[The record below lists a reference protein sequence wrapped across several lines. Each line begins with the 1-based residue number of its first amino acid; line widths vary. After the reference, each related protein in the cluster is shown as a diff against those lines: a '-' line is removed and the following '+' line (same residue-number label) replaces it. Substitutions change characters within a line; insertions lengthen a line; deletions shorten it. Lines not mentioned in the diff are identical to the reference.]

1 MIRDGPTHLTRPR
14 PAFRG
19 LDTALRRD
27 IGVVETVAR
36 ERRLWRNSLWVVPP
50 LSALVA
56 CLSLSSADAS
66 EIGDLG
72 LITAIPAPVFGS
84 LALLGVGFVLSLL
97 EARLRAPLL
106 AAHLVVFVVIL
117 HGAAPLVEP
126 EPRFATAWLHAG
138 FIEYIG
144 RTGDT
149 LPSLDARFNWPG
161 FFSAAA
167 LLLAG
172 VGLNDPMAV
181 VKWAAVGFNLFALV
195 PVYLIAA
202 MTTRDSRAPWLAAW
216 LFVPANWVGQD
227 YFSPQALGF
236 ALFLT
241 MVVVLL
247 RYFSGVPPG
256 MRPGAAG
263 GARSRLTSRLWKVAR
278 AEGDP
283 AARRAVDA
291 STARGL
297 FAVLLLLYCAIVW
310 SHQLTPYFAVAGIA
324 GLVLVG
330 ACRLRSLPILLAVIL
345 IAFISYLAVTYW
357 AGHLHEIFGG
367 LGRVGST
374 VSSNVGDRVS
384 GNPAHEWVAR
394 VRILMTVAV
403 LGLAFVGV
411 ARRWR
416 ARSTSISLLV
426 LAAAPFSVVFLQA
439 YGGEAVLRSYLFS
452 LPFAAALMAASV
464 VFSPGARRRA
474 SAAIFVLLAT
484 TVLVAGFFVA
494 RFGNEAFEMV
504 RPGEAAAIERLH
516 RMAPLGSTLVSAE
529 ENVPWRYSGIE
540 RFTYESVPPAS
551 QSPQLDL
558 DFVLDELTKN
568 PLGGYFLITTGQV
581 EYARLTLGVGRDWE
595 RQIYRRLAATR
606 RFELIFSNQDARVYR
621 LRPGGKGPVTF
632 PTARPVGPQ

>member
-1 MIRDGPTHLTRPR
+1 MGDGPTPLTRPR
-14 PAFRG
+14 PVFRG
-19 LDTALRRD
+19 LDAALRHD
-27 IGVVETVAR
+27 MGVVEAVAR

-56 CLSLSSADAS
+56 CLSLSRADTG

-72 LITAIPAPVFGS
+72 LITAIPAPVFAS

-97 EARLRAPLL
+97 EDRLRAPLL

-117 HGAAPLVEP
+117 HGAAALVEP

-167 LLLAG
+167 LLTGG
-172 VGLNDPMAV
+172 VGLHDPMAV

-227 YFSPQALGF
+227 YFSPQAMGF

-247 RYFSGVPPG
+247 RYFSGVPPDV
-256 MRPGAAG
+256 RPGAAG
-263 GARSRLTSRLWKVAR
+263 GDRSRLTRRLWEVAR

-283 AARRAVDA
+283 AAGRAVDA
-291 STARGL
+291 STARCL

-330 ACRLRSLPILLAVIL
+330 ACRLRTLPILLAVIL

-374 VSSNVGDRVS
+374 VSSNVGNRVS

-394 VRILMTVAV
+394 IRILMTVAV
-403 LGLAFVGV
+403 LGLAFVGA

-416 ARSTSISLLV
+416 AWSTSVSLLV

-439 YGGEAVLRSYLFS
+439 YGGEALLRSYLFS

-464 VFSPGARRRA
+464 VFSPGARLRA
-474 SAAIFVLLAT
+474 ATFVLLAT

-516 RMAPLGSTLVSAE
+516 RMAPLGSTLVSAD

-558 DFVLDELTKN
+558 DFVLDELNKN

-581 EYARLTLGVGRDWE
+581 EYARITLGVGHDWE

-606 RFELIFSNQDARVYR
+606 RFKLIFTSRDARVYR
-621 LRPGGKGPVTF
+621 LRPGGKGPVTL
-632 PTARPVGPQ
+632 PTARPLGPQ